1 MRPDETNSRAAARS
15 VVSYMNSLVFNILL
29 FLVGFA
35 LLTGGADFLVRGA
48 SRLAVRLNIPLVVI
62 GLTVVAFG
70 TSLPELVVS
79 LIANLQGGT
88 KANLAIGNV
97 VGSNIANLALI
108 LGVVAVLRPLPVD
121 RQLIQR
127 EYPLMIGVSLLFT
140 LMAWDGQVVRWE
152 GVLLFLGLLGFIY
165 WSYVG
170 SRSLAEEK
178 ESEALEYIGGEAEA
192 GPSTGDPT
200 DAAGGE
206 AEGSEDELMQ
216 SQERIARAA
225 RNPLLPAAFSGLLRS
240 LLLRDVGMVV
250 IGISILVFGAD
261 LLVDSATFIA
271 RHFGVSELVIGL
283 SLVALGTS
291 LPELAASVVAI
302 LYRRGDIALGN
313 LVGSNLFNM
322 LAIVGI
328 TAGVRPLPAPLTMRC
343 VDFPAM
349 LFVAV
354 LPLLLVLRSPHQVS
368 RWKGA
373 VMLTLYCAYTIG
385 IFVIEQG
392 NGVC

>member
-178 ESEALEYIGGEAEA
+178 ESEALEYIGGEAEV

-200 DAAGGE
+200 DAVGGE
-206 AEGSEDELMQ
+206 TEGSEDELTQ

-225 RNPLLPAAFSGLLRS
+225 RNPLLPAAISELFRS

-343 VDFPAM
+343 VDFSAM

>member
-1 MRPDETNSRAAARS
+1 
-15 VVSYMNSLVFNILL
+15 MNSLILNILL

-48 SRLAVRLNIPLVVI
+48 SRLAVRLNVPLVVI

-79 LIANLQGGT
+79 LIANLQGGSR
-88 KANLAIGNV
+88 AELAIGNV

-108 LGVVAVLRPLPVD
+108 LGVVAVLRPLTID
-121 RQLIQR
+121 RQLLQR
-127 EYPLMIGVSLLFT
+127 EYPLMIGVSVVFVW
-140 LMAWDGQVVRWE
+140 MAWDGQIVQWE
-152 GVLLFLGLLGFIY
+152 GVLLFLGLLGFVY
-165 WSYVG
+165 WSYAA

-178 ESEALEYIGGEAEA
+178 ESEALEYIGGEAAVSPSQAEA
-192 GPSTGDPT
+192 FD
-200 DAAGGE
+200 DQEDVE
-206 AEGSEDELMQ
+206 ASSAETLAQ

-225 RNPLLPAAFSGLLRS
+225 RNPLLPAAISGLFRS
-240 LLLRDVGMVV
+240 LLLRDIGMVV
-250 IGISILVFGAD
+250 LGISVLVLGAD
-261 LLVDSATFIA
+261 WLVDSATFIA
-271 RHFGVSELVIGL
+271 TYFGVSELVIGL

-302 LYRRGDIALGN
+302 LYKRSDIALGN

-322 LAIVGI
+322 MAVVGI
-328 TAGVRPLPAPLTMRC
+328 TAGIRPLPAPLSMRC
-343 VDFPAM
+343 VDFPVMM
-349 LFVAV
+349 LVAI
-354 LPLLLVLRSPHQVS
+354 LPFLLVLPSPHIAK

-373 VMLTLYCAYTIG
+373 LMLAIYIGYIIG
-385 IFVIEQG
+385 IYLISEG

>member
-1 MRPDETNSRAAARS
+1 
-15 VVSYMNSLVFNILL
+15 MNALTLNILL

-48 SRLAVRLNIPLVVI
+48 SRLAVRLNVPLVVI

-79 LIANLQGGT
+79 LIANLQGGGR
-88 KANLAIGNV
+88 ANLAIGNV

-121 RQLIQR
+121 RQLLLR

-140 LMAWDGQVVRWE
+140 GMAWDGQIVQWE
-152 GVLLFLGLLGFIY
+152 GILLFLGLLGFIY

-178 ESEALEYIGGEAEA
+178 ESEALEYIGG
-192 GPSTGDPT
+192 
-200 DAAGGE
+200 DAA
-206 AEGSEDELMQ
+206 AESESAQESDADGSQASRPDSALAR
-216 SQERIARAA
+216 SRARIASAA
-225 RNPLLPAAFSGLLRS
+225 RSPLLPSAISGIFRS
-240 LLLRDVGMVV
+240 LLLRDIGMVAL
-250 IGISILVFGAD
+250 GIAVLVLGAD
-261 LLVDSATFIA
+261 WLVDSATFIA
-271 RHFGVSELVIGL
+271 TYFGVSELVIGL

-328 TAGVRPLPAPLTMRC
+328 TAGVRPLPAPLSMRC
-343 VDFPAM
+343 VDFPVM
-349 LFVAV
+349 LIIAI
-354 LPLLLVLRSPHQVS
+354 LPLLLVLRRPHLVK
-368 RWKGA
+368 RWNGA
-373 VMLTLYCAYTIG
+373 LMLTLYFSYTIG
-385 IFVIEQG
+385 IYVLAQG
-392 NGVC
+392 NPLC

>member
-1 MRPDETNSRAAARS
+1 
-15 VVSYMNSLVFNILL
+15 MNTLLFNILL

-35 LLTGGADFLVRGA
+35 FLTGGADFLVRGA
-48 SRLAVRLNIPLVVI
+48 SRLAVRLHIPLVVI

-79 LIANLQGGT
+79 LIANLQGGSQ
-88 KANLAIGNV
+88 ANLAIGNV

-108 LGVVAVLRPLPVD
+108 LGVVAILRPLPVD
-121 RQLIQR
+121 RQLIKR

-140 LMAWDGQVVRWE
+140 AMAWDGQIVRWE
-152 GVLLFLGLLGFIY
+152 GVVLFLGLIGFIY

-178 ESEALEYIGGEAEA
+178 ESEALEYIGGDAEGSSSSNEEGETAASRAEA
-192 GPSTGDPT
+192 GL
-200 DAAGGE
+200 AH
-206 AEGSEDELMQ
+206 
-216 SQERIARAA
+216 SQERIARAT
-225 RNPLLPAAFSGLLRS
+225 RNPLLPAAISGLFRS
-240 LLLRDVGMVV
+240 LLLRDIGMVV
-250 IGISILVFGAD
+250 IGIAVLVYGAD

-271 RHFGVSELVIGL
+271 KHFGVSELVIGL

-328 TAGVRPLPAPLTMRC
+328 TAGVRPLPAPLSMRC

-349 LFVAV
+349 LLVAT
-354 LPLLLVLRSPHQVS
+354 LPLLLVLRSPHAVN

-373 VMLTLYCAYTIG
+373 TMLTLYFAYTIG
-385 IFVIEQG
+385 IFIIEQG
-392 NGVC
+392 NGIC

>member
-1 MRPDETNSRAAARS
+1 
-15 VVSYMNSLVFNILL
+15 MNSLILNILL

-48 SRLAVRLNIPLVVI
+48 SRLAVRLNVPLVVI

-79 LIANLQGGT
+79 LIANLQGGDR
-88 KANLAIGNV
+88 AELAIGNV

-108 LGVVAVLRPLPVD
+108 LGVVAVLRPLSVD
-121 RQLIQR
+121 RQLLQR
-127 EYPLMIGVSLLFT
+127 EYPLMIGVSVVFVW
-140 LMAWDGQVVRWE
+140 MAWDGQIVQWE

-165 WSYVG
+165 WSYAA

-178 ESEALEYIGGEAEA
+178 ESEALEYIGSEAAVNPSQAEA
-192 GPSTGDPT
+192 FD
-200 DAAGGE
+200 DQEDVE
-206 AEGSEDELMQ
+206 ASSAETLAQ

-225 RNPLLPAAFSGLLRS
+225 RNPLLPAALSGLFRS
-240 LLLRDVGMVV
+240 LLLRDIGMVV
-250 IGISILVFGAD
+250 LGISVLVLGAD
-261 LLVDSATFIA
+261 WLVDSATFIA
-271 RHFGVSELVIGL
+271 TYFGVSELVIGL

-302 LYRRGDIALGN
+302 LYKRSDIALGN

-322 LAIVGI
+322 MAVVGI
-328 TAGVRPLPAPLTMRC
+328 TAGIRPLPAPLSMRC
-343 VDFPAM
+343 VDFPVMM
-349 LFVAV
+349 LVAI
-354 LPLLLVLRSPHQVS
+354 LPFLLVLPSPHIAK

-373 VMLTLYCAYTIG
+373 VMLAIYIGYIIG
-385 IFVIEQG
+385 IYLISEG

>member
-1 MRPDETNSRAAARS
+1 MNPLLLNS
-15 VVSYMNSLVFNILL
+15 LL

-35 LLTGGADFLVRGA
+35 FLSGGADFLVRGA

-79 LIANLQGGT
+79 LMANLQGGST
-88 KANLAIGNV
+88 ADLAIGNV

-108 LGVVAVLRPLPVD
+108 LGVVAVLRPLSVD
-121 RQLIQR
+121 RQLLVR
-127 EYPLMIGVSLLFT
+127 EYPLMVAVSLLFIW
-140 LMAWDGQVVRWE
+140 MAWDGQVAQWE
-152 GVLLFLGLLGFIY
+152 GVVLFLGLLGFVY
-165 WSYVG
+165 WSYAA
-170 SRSLAEEK
+170 SRTLAEEK
-178 ESEALEYIGGEAEA
+178 ESEALEYIGGEIAIGA
-192 GPSTGDPT
+192 PQANPGDELS
-200 DAAGGE
+200 DAAL
-206 AEGSEDELMQ
+206 AA
-216 SQERIARAA
+216 SQARIARAEKT
-225 RNPLLPAAFSGLLRS
+225 PLLPTALSGLFRS
-240 LLLRDVGMVV
+240 LLLRDIAMVAL
-250 IGISILVFGAD
+250 GIAVLVTGATW
-261 LLVDSATFIA
+261 LVDSATFIA

-302 LYRRGDIALGN
+302 VYRRGDIALGN

-328 TAGVRPLPAPLTMRC
+328 TAGVRPLPAPLSMRG

-349 LFVAV
+349 LLIAI
-354 LPLLLVLRSPHQVS
+354 LPLLLVIPAPHVMR

-373 VMLTLYCAYTIG
+373 LMLALYVVYTVG
-385 IFVIEQG
+385 IYIIAG
-392 NGVC
+392 ANGAA

>member
-1 MRPDETNSRAAARS
+1 
-15 VVSYMNSLVFNILL
+15 MNPLLLNILL

-35 LLTGGADFLVRGA
+35 FLTGGADFLVRGA

-79 LIANLQGGT
+79 LMANLQGGST
-88 KANLAIGNV
+88 ADLAIGNV

-108 LGVVAVLRPLPVD
+108 LGVVAVLRPLTVD
-121 RQLIQR
+121 RQLLQR
-127 EYPLMIGVSLLFT
+127 EYPLMVAVSLLFT
-140 LMAWDGQVVRWE
+140 WMAWKGQVVQWE
-152 GVLLFLGLLGFIY
+152 GIVLFLGLLGFVY
-165 WSYVG
+165 WSYAA

-178 ESEALEYIGGEAEA
+178 ESEALEYIGGETAISATQPEA
-192 GPSTGDPT
+192 GAVPT
-200 DAAGGE
+200 DEALAA
-206 AEGSEDELMQ
+206 SR
-216 SQERIARAA
+216 ERIAQAER
-225 RNPLLPAAFSGLLRS
+225 RPLLPTALAGLFRS
-240 LLLRDVGMVV
+240 LLLRDIAMVAL
-250 IGISILVFGAD
+250 GITVLVLGANW
-261 LLVDSATFIA
+261 LVDSATFIA

-302 LYRRGDIALGN
+302 VYRRGDIALGN

-328 TAGVRPLPAPLTMRC
+328 TAGVRPLPAPLGMRG
-343 VDFPAM
+343 VDFPVM
-349 LFVAV
+349 LLIAI
-354 LPLLLVLRSPHQVS
+354 LPLLLVLPSPHIMN

-373 VMLTLYCAYTIG
+373 LMLALYVGYIG
-385 IFVIEQG
+385 YRIG
-392 NGVC
+392 MT

>member
-1 MRPDETNSRAAARS
+1 
-15 VVSYMNSLVFNILL
+15 MNPLLLNILL
-29 FLVGFA
+29 FLVGFV

-48 SRLAVRLNIPLVVI
+48 SRLAVRLNVPLVVI

-79 LIANLQGGT
+79 LIANLQGGSR
-88 KANLAIGNV
+88 AELAIGNV

-108 LGVVAVLRPLPVD
+108 LGVVAVLRPLMVE
-121 RQLIQR
+121 RQVLQR
-127 EYPLMIGVSLLFT
+127 EYPLMIGISLVFT
-140 LMAWDGQVVRWE
+140 WMAWDGQIAQWE
-152 GVLLFLGLLGFIY
+152 GVLLFLGLLGFVY
-165 WSYVG
+165 WSYAA

-178 ESEALEYIGGEAEA
+178 ESEALEYIGGEAA
-192 GPSTGDPT
+192 DSSTQ
-200 DAAGGE
+200 
-206 AEGSEDELMQ
+206 AEGLDDQEEVEVGSADTLAQ

-225 RNPLLPAAFSGLLRS
+225 RNPLLPAAISGLFRS
-240 LLLRDVGMVV
+240 LLLRDIGMVV
-250 IGISILVFGAD
+250 LGISVLVLGAD
-261 LLVDSATFIA
+261 WLVDSATFIA
-271 RHFGVSELVIGL
+271 TYFGVSELVIGL

-322 LAIVGI
+322 MAVVGI
-328 TAGVRPLPAPLTMRC
+328 TASVRPLPAPLSMRC
-343 VDFPAM
+343 VDFPVM
-349 LFVAV
+349 LVVAV
-354 LPLLLVLRSPHQVS
+354 LPFLLVLPSPHIAN

-373 VMLTLYCAYTIG
+373 LMLAIYVGYIIG
-385 IFVIEQG
+385 IYVISEG

>member
-1 MRPDETNSRAAARS
+1 
-15 VVSYMNSLVFNILL
+15 MNALTLNILL

-48 SRLAVRLNIPLVVI
+48 SRLAVRLNVPLVVI

-79 LIANLQGGT
+79 LIANLQGGGR
-88 KANLAIGNV
+88 ANLAIGNV
-97 VGSNIANLALI
+97 VGSNIANMALI

-121 RQLIQR
+121 RQLLLR

-140 LMAWDGQVVRWE
+140 GMAWDGQIVQWE
-152 GVLLFLGLLGFIY
+152 GILLFLGLLGFIY

-178 ESEALEYIGGEAEA
+178 ESEALEYIGG
-192 GPSTGDPT
+192 
-200 DAAGGE
+200 DAA
-206 AEGSEDELMQ
+206 AESESAQESGADS
-216 SQERIARAA
+216 SQASRPDSALARSRARIASAA
-225 RNPLLPAAFSGLLRS
+225 RSPLLPSAISGIFRS
-240 LLLRDVGMVV
+240 LLLRDIGMVAL
-250 IGISILVFGAD
+250 GIAVLVLGAD
-261 LLVDSATFIA
+261 WLVDSATFIA
-271 RHFGVSELVIGL
+271 TYFGVSELVIGL

-328 TAGVRPLPAPLTMRC
+328 TAGIRPLPAPLSMRC
-343 VDFPAM
+343 VDFPVM
-349 LFVAV
+349 LIIAI
-354 LPLLLVLRSPHQVS
+354 LPLLLVLRRPHLVK
-368 RWKGA
+368 RWNGA
-373 VMLTLYCAYTIG
+373 LMLTLYFSYTIG
-385 IFVIEQG
+385 IYVLAQG
-392 NGVC
+392 NPLC

>member
-1 MRPDETNSRAAARS
+1 
-15 VVSYMNSLVFNILL
+15 MNSLILNILL

-48 SRLAVRLNIPLVVI
+48 SRLAVRLNVPLVVI

-79 LIANLQGGT
+79 LIANLQGGSR
-88 KANLAIGNV
+88 AELAIGNV

-108 LGVVAVLRPLPVD
+108 LGVVAVLRPLTVD
-121 RQLIQR
+121 RQLLQR
-127 EYPLMIGVSLLFT
+127 EYPLMIGVSVVFVW
-140 LMAWDGQVVRWE
+140 MAWDGQIVQWE
-152 GVLLFLGLLGFIY
+152 GVLLFLGLLGFVY
-165 WSYVG
+165 WSYAA

-178 ESEALEYIGGEAEA
+178 ESEALEYIGGEAAVSPSQAEA
-192 GPSTGDPT
+192 FD
-200 DAAGGE
+200 DQEDVE
-206 AEGSEDELMQ
+206 ASSAETLAQ

-225 RNPLLPAAFSGLLRS
+225 RNPLLPAAISGLFRS
-240 LLLRDVGMVV
+240 LLLRDIGMVV
-250 IGISILVFGAD
+250 LGISVLVLGAD
-261 LLVDSATFIA
+261 WLVDSATFIA
-271 RHFGVSELVIGL
+271 TYFGVSELVIGL

-302 LYRRGDIALGN
+302 LYKRSDIALGN

-322 LAIVGI
+322 MAVVGI
-328 TAGVRPLPAPLTMRC
+328 TAGIRPLPAPLSMRC
-343 VDFPAM
+343 VDFPVMM
-349 LFVAV
+349 LIAI
-354 LPLLLVLRSPHQVS
+354 LPFLLVLPSPHIAK

-373 VMLTLYCAYTIG
+373 LMLAIYIGYIIG
-385 IFVIEQG
+385 IYIISEG

>member
-1 MRPDETNSRAAARS
+1 
-15 VVSYMNSLVFNILL
+15 MNTLVFNILL

-35 LLTGGADFLVRGA
+35 FLTGGADFLVRGA
-48 SRLAVRLNIPLVVI
+48 SRLAVRLNVPLVVI

-79 LIANLQGGT
+79 MIANLQGGT
-88 KANLAIGNV
+88 RANLAIGNV

-108 LGVVAVLRPLPVD
+108 LGVVALLRPMPVD

-140 LMAWDGQVVRWE
+140 AMAWDGQIVRWE

-170 SRSLAEEK
+170 SRTLAEEK
-178 ESEALEYIGGEAEA
+178 ESEALEYIGGEAEDGSSSNDEA
-192 GPSTGDPT
+192 VT
-200 DAAGGE
+200 AAGQAEDAE
-206 AEGSEDELMQ
+206 ADLQQ
-216 SQERIARAA
+216 SQERIARAT
-225 RNPLLPAAFSGLLRS
+225 RNPLLPAAISGLFRS
-240 LLLRDVGMVV
+240 LLLRDIGMVV
-250 IGISILVFGAD
+250 IGIAVLVYGAD
-261 LLVDSATFIA
+261 LPVDSATFIA

-313 LVGSNLFNM
+313 LIGSNLFNM

-328 TAGVRPLPAPLTMRC
+328 TAAVRPLPAPLSMHC

-349 LFVAV
+349 LLVAT
-354 LPLLLVLRSPHQVS
+354 LPFLLVLRSPHQVN

-373 VMLTLYCAYTIG
+373 IMLSLYLTYTIG

-392 NGVC
+392 NGLC

>member
-1 MRPDETNSRAAARS
+1 
-15 VVSYMNSLVFNILL
+15 MNALTLNILL

-48 SRLAVRLNIPLVVI
+48 SRLAVRLNVPLVVI

-79 LIANLQGGT
+79 LIANLQGGGR
-88 KANLAIGNV
+88 ANLAIGNV

-121 RQLIQR
+121 RQLLLR

-140 LMAWDGQVVRWE
+140 GMAWDGQIVQWE
-152 GVLLFLGLLGFIY
+152 GILLFLGLLGFIY

-178 ESEALEYIGGEAEA
+178 ESEALEYIGG
-192 GPSTGDPT
+192 
-200 DAAGGE
+200 DAA
-206 AEGSEDELMQ
+206 AESESAQESDADGSQASRPDSALAR
-216 SQERIARAA
+216 SRARIASAA
-225 RNPLLPAAFSGLLRS
+225 RSPLLPSAISGIFRS
-240 LLLRDVGMVV
+240 LLLRDIGMVAL
-250 IGISILVFGAD
+250 GIAVLVLGAD
-261 LLVDSATFIA
+261 WLVDSATFIA
-271 RHFGVSELVIGL
+271 TYFGVSELVIGL

-328 TAGVRPLPAPLTMRC
+328 TAGVRPLPAPLSMRC
-343 VDFPAM
+343 VDFPVM
-349 LFVAV
+349 LIIAI
-354 LPLLLVLRSPHQVS
+354 LPLLLVLRRPHLVK
-368 RWKGA
+368 RWNGA
-373 VMLTLYCAYTIG
+373 LMLILYFSYTIG
-385 IFVIEQG
+385 IYVLAQG
-392 NGVC
+392 NPLC

>member
-1 MRPDETNSRAAARS
+1 
-15 VVSYMNSLVFNILL
+15 MNALVFNILL

-35 LLTGGADFLVRGA
+35 FLTGGADFLVRGA
-48 SRLAVRLNIPLVVI
+48 SRLAVRLNVPLVVI

-79 LIANLQGGT
+79 MIANLQGGT
-88 KANLAIGNV
+88 RANLAIGNV

-108 LGVVAVLRPLPVD
+108 LGVVALLRPMAVD

-140 LMAWDGQVVRWE
+140 AMAWDGQVVRWE

-170 SRSLAEEK
+170 SRTLAEEK
-178 ESEALEYIGGEAEA
+178 ESEALEYIGGEAEDGA
-192 GPSTGDPT
+192 S
-200 DAAGGE
+200 
-206 AEGSEDELMQ
+206 SEDEAETAAGQAEDAEADLQQ
-216 SQERIARAA
+216 SQERIARAT
-225 RNPLLPAAFSGLLRS
+225 RNPLLPAAISGLFRS
-240 LLLRDVGMVV
+240 LLLRDIGMVV
-250 IGISILVFGAD
+250 IGIAVLVYGAD

-271 RHFGVSELVIGL
+271 RYFGVSELVIGL

-328 TAGVRPLPAPLTMRC
+328 TAAVRPLPAPLSMHC

-349 LFVAV
+349 LLVAT
-354 LPLLLVLRSPHQVS
+354 LPFLLVLRSPHQVN

-373 VMLTLYCAYTIG
+373 IMLSLYLTYTIG
-385 IFVIEQG
+385 IFIIEQG

>member
-1 MRPDETNSRAAARS
+1 
-15 VVSYMNSLVFNILL
+15 MNSLILNLLL

-48 SRLAVRLNIPLVVI
+48 SRLAVRLNVPLVVI

-79 LIANLQGGT
+79 LIANLQGGSR
-88 KANLAIGNV
+88 AELAIGNV

-108 LGVVAVLRPLPVD
+108 LGVVAVLRPLTVD
-121 RQLIQR
+121 RQLLQR
-127 EYPLMIGVSLLFT
+127 EYPLMIGVSVVFVW
-140 LMAWDGQVVRWE
+140 MAWDGQIVQWE
-152 GVLLFLGLLGFIY
+152 GVLLFLGLLGFVY
-165 WSYVG
+165 WSYAA

-178 ESEALEYIGGEAEA
+178 ESEALEYIGGEAAVSPSQAEA
-192 GPSTGDPT
+192 FDDQGDV
-200 DAAGGE
+200 E
-206 AEGSEDELMQ
+206 ASSAETLAQ

-225 RNPLLPAAFSGLLRS
+225 RNPLLPAAISGLFRS
-240 LLLRDVGMVV
+240 LLLRDIGMVV
-250 IGISILVFGAD
+250 LGISVLVLGAD
-261 LLVDSATFIA
+261 WLVDSATFIA
-271 RHFGVSELVIGL
+271 TYFGVSELVIGL

-302 LYRRGDIALGN
+302 LYKRSDIALGN

-322 LAIVGI
+322 MAVVGI
-328 TAGVRPLPAPLTMRC
+328 TAGIRPLPAPLSMRC
-343 VDFPAM
+343 VDFPVMM
-349 LFVAV
+349 LIAI
-354 LPLLLVLRSPHQVS
+354 LPFLLVLPSPHIAK

-373 VMLTLYCAYTIG
+373 LMLAIYIGYIIG
-385 IFVIEQG
+385 IYIISEG

>member
-1 MRPDETNSRAAARS
+1 
-15 VVSYMNSLVFNILL
+15 MNSLVFNILL

-48 SRLAVRLNIPLVVI
+48 SRLAVRLNVPLVVI

-108 LGVVAVLRPLPVD
+108 LGVIAVLRPLPVD

-140 LMAWDGQVVRWE
+140 LMAWDGQVIRWE

-178 ESEALEYIGGEAEA
+178 ESEALEYIGGEAEVS
-192 GPSTGDPT
+192 PSSEGST
-200 DAAGGE
+200 DASGD
-206 AEGSEDELMQ
+206 AEGSEAELTR

-225 RNPLLPAAFSGLLRS
+225 RNPLLPAAISVLFRS
-240 LLLRDVGMVV
+240 LLLRDIGMVV

-349 LFVAV
+349 LVVAV
-354 LPLLLVLRSPHQVS
+354 LPLLLVLRSPHLVS

-373 VMLTLYCAYTIG
+373 VMLTLYLAYTIG
-385 IFVIEQG
+385 IFIIEQG

>member
-1 MRPDETNSRAAARS
+1 
-15 VVSYMNSLVFNILL
+15 MNALTLNILL

-48 SRLAVRLNIPLVVI
+48 SRLAVRLNVPLVVI

-79 LIANLQGGT
+79 LIANLQGGGR
-88 KANLAIGNV
+88 ANLAIGNV

-121 RQLIQR
+121 RQLLQR

-140 LMAWDGQVVRWE
+140 GMAWDGQIVQWE
-152 GVLLFLGLLGFIY
+152 GILLFLGLLGFIY

-178 ESEALEYIGGEAEA
+178 ESEALEYIGGDPAAESESAQVSDADGSQA
-192 GPSTGDPT
+192 GRPDS
-200 DAAGGE
+200 ALSRSRA
-206 AEGSEDELMQ
+206 
-216 SQERIARAA
+216 RIASAA
-225 RNPLLPAAFSGLLRS
+225 RSPLLPSAISGIFRS
-240 LLLRDVGMVV
+240 LLLRDIGMVAL
-250 IGISILVFGAD
+250 GISVLVLGAD
-261 LLVDSATFIA
+261 WLVDSATFIA
-271 RHFGVSELVIGL
+271 TYFGVSELVIGL

-328 TAGVRPLPAPLTMRC
+328 TAGIRPLPAPLSMRC
-343 VDFPAM
+343 VDFPVM
-349 LFVAV
+349 LIIAI
-354 LPLLLVLRSPHQVS
+354 LPLLLVLRRPHLVK
-368 RWKGA
+368 RWNGA
-373 VMLTLYCAYTIG
+373 LMLTLYFSYTIG
-385 IFVIEQG
+385 IYVLAQA
-392 NGVC
+392 NPLC

>member
-1 MRPDETNSRAAARS
+1 
-15 VVSYMNSLVFNILL
+15 MNSLILNILL

-48 SRLAVRLNIPLVVI
+48 SRLAVRLNVPLVVI

-79 LIANLQGGT
+79 LIANLQGGSR
-88 KANLAIGNV
+88 AELAIGNV

-108 LGVVAVLRPLPVD
+108 LGVVAVLRPLSVD
-121 RQLIQR
+121 RQLLQR
-127 EYPLMIGVSLLFT
+127 EYPLMIGVSVVFVW
-140 LMAWDGQVVRWE
+140 MAWDGQIVQWE

-165 WSYVG
+165 WSYAA

-178 ESEALEYIGGEAEA
+178 ESEALEYIGSEAAVNPSLAEA
-192 GPSTGDPT
+192 FDHLE
-200 DAAGGE
+200 DVE
-206 AEGSEDELMQ
+206 ASSAETLAQ

-225 RNPLLPAAFSGLLRS
+225 RNPLLPAALSGLFRS
-240 LLLRDVGMVV
+240 LLLRDIGMVV
-250 IGISILVFGAD
+250 LGISVLVLGAD
-261 LLVDSATFIA
+261 WLVDSATFIA
-271 RHFGVSELVIGL
+271 TYFGVSELVIGL

-302 LYRRGDIALGN
+302 LYKRSDIALGN

-322 LAIVGI
+322 MAVVGI
-328 TAGVRPLPAPLTMRC
+328 TAGIRPLPAPLSMRC
-343 VDFPAM
+343 VDFPVMM
-349 LFVAV
+349 LVAI
-354 LPLLLVLRSPHQVS
+354 LPFLLVLPSPHIAK

-373 VMLTLYCAYTIG
+373 VMLAIYIGYIIG
-385 IFVIEQG
+385 IYLISEG

>member
-1 MRPDETNSRAAARS
+1 
-15 VVSYMNSLVFNILL
+15 MNALVFNILL

-35 LLTGGADFLVRGA
+35 FLTGGADFLVRGA

-79 LIANLQGGT
+79 MIANLQGGT
-88 KANLAIGNV
+88 RANLAIGNV

-108 LGVVAVLRPLPVD
+108 LGVVALLRPMAVD

-140 LMAWDGQVVRWE
+140 AMAWDGQVVRWE

-170 SRSLAEEK
+170 SRTLAEEK
-178 ESEALEYIGGEAEA
+178 ESEALEYIGGEAED
-192 GPSTGDPT
+192 SSSSND
-200 DAAGGE
+200 
-206 AEGSEDELMQ
+206 EDETAASQAEDAQADLQQ
-216 SQERIARAA
+216 SQERIARAT
-225 RNPLLPAAFSGLLRS
+225 RNPLLPAAISGLFRS
-240 LLLRDVGMVV
+240 LLLRDIGMVV
-250 IGISILVFGAD
+250 IGIAVLVYGAD

-271 RHFGVSELVIGL
+271 RYFGVSELVIGL

-328 TAGVRPLPAPLTMRC
+328 TAAVRPLPAPLSMHC

-349 LFVAV
+349 LLVAT
-354 LPLLLVLRSPHQVS
+354 LPFLLVLRSPHQVN

-373 VMLTLYCAYTIG
+373 IMLSLYLTYTVG
-385 IFVIEQG
+385 IFIIEQG
-392 NGVC
+392 NGIC

>member
-1 MRPDETNSRAAARS
+1 
-15 VVSYMNSLVFNILL
+15 MNSLILNILL

-48 SRLAVRLNIPLVVI
+48 SRLAVRLNVPLVVI

-79 LIANLQGGT
+79 LIANLQGGSR
-88 KANLAIGNV
+88 AELAIGNV

-108 LGVVAVLRPLPVD
+108 LGVVAVLRPLTVD
-121 RQLIQR
+121 RQLLQR
-127 EYPLMIGVSLLFT
+127 EYPLMIGVSVVFVW
-140 LMAWDGQVVRWE
+140 MAWDGQIVQWE
-152 GVLLFLGLLGFIY
+152 GVLLFLGLLGFVY
-165 WSYVG
+165 WSYAA

-178 ESEALEYIGGEAEA
+178 ESEALEYIGGEAAVSPSQAEA
-192 GPSTGDPT
+192 FDDQGDV
-200 DAAGGE
+200 E
-206 AEGSEDELMQ
+206 ASSAETLAQ

-225 RNPLLPAAFSGLLRS
+225 RNPLLPAAISGLFRS
-240 LLLRDVGMVV
+240 LLLRDIGMVV
-250 IGISILVFGAD
+250 LGISVLVLGAD
-261 LLVDSATFIA
+261 WLVDSATFIA
-271 RHFGVSELVIGL
+271 TYFGVSELVIGL

-302 LYRRGDIALGN
+302 LYKRSDIALGN

-322 LAIVGI
+322 MAVVGI
-328 TAGVRPLPAPLTMRC
+328 TAGIRPLPAPLSMRC
-343 VDFPAM
+343 VDFPIMM
-349 LFVAV
+349 LVAI
-354 LPLLLVLRSPHQVS
+354 LPFLLVLPSPHVAK

-373 VMLTLYCAYTIG
+373 LMLAIYIGYIIG
-385 IFVIEQG
+385 IYIISEG